1 MRCVQLIFSPTGG
14 TKKVADAIT
23 KHWDSDTETIDL
35 SDAETDFSQYSFE
48 AEDVVLIALP
58 SYGGR
63 VPAIA
68 VERLHKIHGN
78 STKCIL
84 VCVYGNRAYEDTLAE
99 MEDAAKESGFTI
111 VAAISAIAEHSIMHQ
126 YAAGRPDT
134 NDQLRL
140 KEFANQIKEKLN
152 SSGTFEKIKI
162 PGNRPYKKAGGVG
175 LVPKATKYCINC
187 GLCAKQCPVKAINPG
202 NTKSVDS
209 NKCISCMR
217 CVTEC
222 PHNAR
227 KINETMVSVASLA
240 IKKACSVRKEC
251 ELFI

>member
-1 MRCVQLIFSPTGG
+1 MKYIQLIFSPTGG

-23 KHWDSDTETIDL
+23 KHWDSTVETIDL
-35 SDAETDFSQYSFE
+35 SDAGVDFSGCMIQ
-48 AEDVVLIALP
+48 AEDVVFIALP

-63 VPAIA
+63 TPAVA
-68 VERLHKIHGN
+68 VERLRKIQGN
-78 STKCIL
+78 FAKCIL

-99 MEDAAKESGFTI
+99 MEDAARESGFDV

-126 YAAGRPDT
+126 YAAGRPDAE
-134 NDQLRL
+134 DLSQLEGFVGR
-140 KEFANQIKEKLN
+140 IKEKLD
-152 SSGTFEKIKI
+152 SPQASGKVQI

-175 LVPKATKYCINC
+175 LVPKAAQNCTNC
-187 GLCAKQCPVKAINPG
+187 GLCARQCPVKAISSSDS
-202 NTKSVDS
+202 KLVDS

-217 CVTEC
+217 CVMQC
-222 PHNAR
+222 PYSAR
-227 KINETMVSVASLA
+227 KINKAMVSAASLA